1 MKGDAVAAMSPLPS
15 SSIESHWSCPAPW
28 LSAVPP
34 IKRQRLQA
42 SFYAAGGQST
52 ARPPPAAC
60 APESPANCAVASRD
74 AAAGQQGQVRVA
86 PGLPPDAVKV
96 ECAAQTARQAGATC
110 SDASVEWLP
119 RLPAG
124 PLGHA
129 AEDGA
134 QPSSGAAWLLPAS
147 AGGQLSQPMQNSTH
161 TTAGVS

>member
-1 MKGDAVAAMSPLPS
+1 MAAMSPGPN
-15 SSIESHWSCPAPW
+15 SSIKSHWSCPAPW
-28 LSAVPP
+28 LPAVPP
-34 IKRQRLQA
+34 VKRQRLQE
-42 SFYAAGGQST
+42 SNSAAGGQLT
-52 ARPPPAAC
+52 ARPPLAAC
-60 APESPANCAVASRD
+60 APEPCANCAVASSD
-74 AAAGQQGQVRVA
+74 AATGQQGQVRVA

-124 PLGHA
+124 QHRHA
-129 AEDGA
+129 AEEGA

-147 AGGQLSQPMQNSTH
+147 AGGQLSRPMQDSRN